1 MGILGQKNQMI
12 KPRVCGRGPTKF
24 RLALMACGL
33 NVTGASDYL
42 DAPHETVLEWVQM
55 GTAPAW
61 AFGELRMLHARIVE
75 DDVDLPS
82 GSVDMADLLREWG
95 VS

>member
-1 MGILGQKNQMI
+1 MGILGQKNRMI

-33 NVTGASDYL
+33 NVTGAADYL

-61 AFGELRMLHARIVE
+61 AFSELKILHARIVE
-75 DDVDLPS
+75 DDDGIPD
-82 GSVDMADLLREWG
+82 GSAAMADLLREWG
-95 VS
+95 VA